1 VVATA
6 GIVTP
11 AVLFIPAGATLATLS
26 AILVDAA
33 AFSAWL
39 FLVAVGLTLVF
50 GVLRLLNIAHGAF
63 YSVGAYVGVYAIGAS
78 VSMGWGTAVQLAAAA
93 VAACAAGGLIGFLAE
108 RCVLTRLYGHPE
120 PLVLIATYALF
131 LVLDDAT
138 KLVSGAQSLYA
149 SQPRDNLGQIA
160 IGGMQYPVYD
170 IALIA
175 VSLIVAITVWYG
187 LNRTRAGRCVTAVVF
202 DSEISAA
209 MGINVPRIKLATF
222 MVGAA
227 LGALAGALT
236 APKIAVSPGMGVEV
250 IVIAFAVV
258 VVGGLGS
265 ISGALLGAVI
275 IGLARSVTVHL
286 IPEVEVFSIYL
297 VMAAVLAFRPF
308 GLLPPAQ
315 VRRI

>member
-1 VVATA
+1 L
-6 GIVTP
+6 G
-11 AVLFIPAGATLATLS
+11 TLS
-26 AILVDAA
+26 AIIVDAA

-50 GVLRLLNIAHGAF
+50 GVLRLLNVAHGAF

-78 VSMGWGTAVQLAAAA
+78 VSIGWGTALQLGTAV
-93 VAACAAGGLIGFLAE
+93 VAASAAGALIGLLAE

-131 LVLDDAT
+131 LVLDDLT
-138 KLVSGAQSLYA
+138 KMASGGRSLYA
-149 SQPRDNLGQIA
+149 TQPRDNLGQIS
-160 IGGMQYPVYD
+160 IGGLQYPVYD

-175 VSLIVAITVWYG
+175 VSLMVAITVWYA
-187 LNRTRAGRCVTAVVF
+187 LNRTRIGRCVTAVVF

-209 MGINVPRIKLATF
+209 MGINVARIKLGTF

-286 IPEVEVFSIYL
+286 IPEVEVFSVYL
-297 VMAAVLAFRPF
+297 VMAGVLAVRPF
-308 GLLPPAQ
+308 GLLPPART
-315 VRRI
+315 RRI

>member
-1 VVATA
+1 L
-6 GIVTP
+6 G
-11 AVLFIPAGATLATLS
+11 TLS
-26 AILVDAA
+26 AIIVDAA

-50 GVLRLLNIAHGAF
+50 GVLRLLNVAHGAF

-78 VSMGWGTAVQLAAAA
+78 VSIGWGTALQLGTAV
-93 VAACAAGGLIGFLAE
+93 VAASAAGALIGLLAE

-131 LVLDDAT
+131 LVLDDLT
-138 KLVSGAQSLYA
+138 KMVSGGRSLYA
-149 SQPRDNLGQIA
+149 TQPRDNLGQIS
-160 IGGMQYPVYD
+160 IGGLQYPVYD

-175 VSLIVAITVWYG
+175 VSLMVAIAVWYT
-187 LNRTRAGRCVTAVVF
+187 LNRTRIGRCVTAVVF
-202 DSEISAA
+202 DSEISTA
-209 MGINVPRIKLATF
+209 MGINVARIKLGTF

-286 IPEVEVFSIYL
+286 IPEVEVFSVYL
-297 VMAAVLAFRPF
+297 VMAGVLAVRPF
-308 GLLPPAQ
+308 GLLPPART
-315 VRRI
+315 RRI